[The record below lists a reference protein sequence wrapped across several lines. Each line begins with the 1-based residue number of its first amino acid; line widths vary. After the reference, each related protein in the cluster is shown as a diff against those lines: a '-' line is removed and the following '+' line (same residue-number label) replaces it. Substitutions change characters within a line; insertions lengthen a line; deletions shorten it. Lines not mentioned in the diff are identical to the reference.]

1 MYQSKIN
8 NMKNIIVTSIVI
20 CLLAGSAQAQLPSL
34 SKKEIKQ
41 GWVLLFDGKTSAG
54 WKSFRAGRPFPEKG
68 WVIENGVL
76 TIDPAGKGGDV
87 ITEEEFSDFELSLEF
102 KISKGANSGVKYFI
116 LPGTNLGCEFQI
128 LDDENHPDAKLGNP
142 GTRLQGGLYDVIAPA
157 IPKKGKKDK
166 PVGEWNHARI
176 ISKGN
181 HVEHWLN
188 GNKVVEFE
196 RGTPAF
202 NALKAQSKF
211 KNDEKWS
218 TPARTPILLQD
229 HGDVV
234 SFRNMKIR
242 KLK

>member
-1 MYQSKIN
+1 
-8 NMKNIIVTSIVI
+8 MKKFIVLSLVFSM
-20 CLLAGSAQAQLPSL
+20 LGSFVHAQLPTL
-34 SKKEIKQ
+34 TKKEQKQ
-41 GWVLLFDGKTSAG
+41 GWILLFDGKTSAG
-54 WKSFRAGRPFPEKG
+54 WKSYRTDRPFPEKG

-102 KISKGANSGVKYFI
+102 RVSKGANSGIKYFI

-128 LDDENHPDAKLGNP
+128 LDDENHPDAKLGAP
-142 GTRLQGGLYDVIAPA
+142 GTRLQGGLYDVIP
-157 IPKKGKKDK
+157 PKGKKDK

-176 ISKGN
+176 IAKGN

-188 GNKVVEFE
+188 GKKIVEFE
-196 RGTPAF
+196 RGSDAF
-202 NALKAQSKF
+202 KAMVAKSKF
-211 KNDEKWS
+211 KDNEKWS
-218 TPARTPILLQD
+218 TPAQTPVLLQD

-234 SFRNMKIR
+234 SFRNIKIR